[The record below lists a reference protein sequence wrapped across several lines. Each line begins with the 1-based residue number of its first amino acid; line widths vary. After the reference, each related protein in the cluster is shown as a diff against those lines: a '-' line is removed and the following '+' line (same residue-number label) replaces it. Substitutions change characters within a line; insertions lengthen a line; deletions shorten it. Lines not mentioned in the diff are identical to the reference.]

1 MWDLVPW
8 EPPALEVWSLSHW
21 TTREVLK
28 LQIFI
33 DNFSSK
39 EINKKRVSVFL
50 SFFFDMA
57 SNSDIDYEPFG

>member
-8 EPPALEVWSLSHW
+8 EHPALKVWSLSHW

-33 DNFSSK
+33 DNFSGK
-39 EINKKRVSVFL
+39 
-50 SFFFDMA
+50 
-57 SNSDIDYEPFG
+57 